1 MLTRSRD
8 GDAGACEREDAVL
21 NCVPQGPPQ
30 GPPQTVGNGVNADR
44 DIYRTPIP
52 VVPLTWADRLPPG
65 QIRDRAL
72 VLGRKRQLD
81 LSDVDTPGLRD
92 GLPVSDQPLQM

>member
-1 MLTRSRD
+1 MKFD
-8 GDAGACEREDAVL
+8 DAKMAAAMEEPRIA
-21 NCVPQGPPQ
+21 
-30 GPPQTVGNGVNADR
+30 T
-44 DIYRTPIP
+44 YTRTPIP